1 LSPESEFN
9 GSEAV
14 CFVERPYRHLKN
26 AAQASMVQCA
36 LAEAQSVLVQSP
48 LGRSVQ
54 ECSRA
59 LGYQPNSFVS
69 TFLRC

>member
-26 AAQASMVQCA
+26 ATQASMVQSA
-36 LAEAQSVLVQSP
+36 LAEARSVLVQSP
-48 LGRSVQ
+48 LGRSV
-54 ECSRA
+54 
-59 LGYQPNSFVS
+59 
-69 TFLRC
+69 